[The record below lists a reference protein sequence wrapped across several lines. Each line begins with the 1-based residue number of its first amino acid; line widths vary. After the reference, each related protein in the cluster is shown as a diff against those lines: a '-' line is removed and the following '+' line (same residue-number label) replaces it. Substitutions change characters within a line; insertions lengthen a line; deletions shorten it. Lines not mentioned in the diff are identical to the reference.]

1 MLRKTVQDLY
11 SGDWKSSVTIGR
23 QSGYGGQTVH
33 ETKRNAD
40 AFETLL
46 DGEVRQRGM
55 TRPGHEDI
63 CKPVT
68 TARTTVYNY
77 NHKNVNTTS

>member
-1 MLRKTVQDLY
+1 MLRKTVQDPY
-11 SGDWKSSVTIGR
+11 SGNWKSLVTIGR
-23 QSGYGGQTVH
+23 QSGYGEQ
-33 ETKRNAD
+33 TKRNAD

-68 TARTTVYNY
+68 TARTTVYHY